1 MEIFLDMHIHSC
13 LSPCASDD
21 MTPNNIV
28 NMAIIKGL
36 DMIAVTDHN
45 TAGNLPAVFDAARE
59 AGGICVVPGIE
70 LNTSEEVHV
79 LAYFEKLS
87 DALSLS
93 EEIYEYLPAINNNPR
108 FFGNQIFM
116 DGDDNIIGEEKK
128 LLLSPLTLDID
139 ETVAV
144 IRKHHGVPVPAHI
157 DKTSNG
163 IVQVLGFIPE
173 NLGIKTVEISP
184 NGISGGFSMYDSSLN
199 VISSSDSHMLGGICE
214 RVRSIELEDNSQKA
228 FIEKI
233 A

>member
-1 MEIFLDMHIHSC
+1 MDVFLDMHMHSC

-45 TAGNLPAVFDAARE
+45 TTGNLPAVFDAAKNSS
-59 AGGICVVPGIE
+59 GICIVPGIE
-70 LNTSEEVHV
+70 INTSEEVHV
-79 LAYFEKLS
+79 LAYFGKLS
-87 DALSLS
+87 DAMALSD
-93 EEIYEYLPAINNNPR
+93 EIYKYLPEIENNPR
-108 FFGNQIFM
+108 FFGEQTIM
-116 DGDDNIIGEEKK
+116 DGEDNIIGEEKK

-139 ETVAV
+139 ETVAL
-144 IRKHHGVPVPAHI
+144 IRKHRGVPVPAHI

-173 NLGIKTVEISP
+173 NLGIKTVEISKR
-184 NGISGGFSMYDSSLN
+184 GIESSFALYDKCLN
-199 VISSSDSHMLGGICE
+199 ILSSSDAHMLGDIFE
-214 RVRSIELEDNSQKA
+214 RTRKIELEEISAKA
-228 FIEKI
+228 FIEKL

>member
-1 MEIFLDMHIHSC
+1 MDVFLDMHIHSC
-13 LSPCASDD
+13 LSPCASED

-45 TAGNLPAVFDAARE
+45 TAGNLPAVFDAASNSS
-59 AGGICVVPGIE
+59 GICVVPGIE
-70 LNTSEEVHV
+70 INTSEEVHV
-79 LAYFEKLS
+79 LAYFEELQ
-87 DALSLS
+87 DALALS
-93 EEIYEYLPAINNNPR
+93 GEIYKYLPEIENNPR
-108 FFGNQIFM
+108 FFGEQTIM
-116 DGDDNIIGEEKK
+116 DGEDNIIGVEKK

-139 ETVAV
+139 ETVAL
-144 IRKHHGVPVPAHI
+144 IRKHRGIPVPAHI

-173 NLGIKTVEISP
+173 NLGIKTAEISKS
-184 NGISGGFSMYDSSLN
+184 GIEHGFDFYDKSIHIL
-199 VISSSDSHMLGGICE
+199 SSSDAHMLGDIFE
-214 RVRSIELEDNSQKA
+214 KTRKTELEEISIKA